1 MNLAKKSVH
10 IVNAIMVAVILSM
23 VSGCGTT
30 EVIVEKPVPVEV
42 VRVER
47 VPVPIDL
54 LIQRNKST
62 LPDALKYG
70 EALQLWA
77 EDRANLDSVNAQL
90 GAIQG
95 LSNGDQ

>member
-1 MNLAKKSVH
+1 MLTCLLTLLTACVRE
-10 IVNAIMVAVILSM
+10 I
-23 VSGCGTT
+23 
-30 EVIVEKPVPVEV
+30 IVEKPVPVEV

-47 VPVPIDL
+47 TPVPVDF

-62 LPDALKYG
+62 LPEMLKYG

-90 GAIQG
+90 RAIEG
-95 LSNGDQ
+95 LSDELEAD

>member
-1 MNLAKKSVH
+1 MKLRPLRVYALMLIFLPALLV
-10 IVNAIMVAVILSM
+10 
-23 VSGCGTT
+23 GCGTT

>member
-1 MNLAKKSVH
+1 MPLA
-10 IVNAIMVAVILSM
+10 
-23 VSGCGTT
+23 GCVR
-30 EVIVEKPVPVEV
+30 EVIVDRPVPVEV
-42 VRVER
+42 VVEKPI
-47 VPVPIDL
+47 PVPADF

-90 GAIQG
+90 RAIQG
-95 LSNGDQ
+95 LSSGE